1 MQAACHR
8 SDRHRGT
15 DTGRDRHVLTLFSLE
30 INDGSIFNLT
40 WNKARVAFKE
50 YGPLLATD
58 RFYVVLEEQGI
69 K

>member
-1 MQAACHR
+1 
-8 SDRHRGT
+8 
-15 DTGRDRHVLTLFSLE
+15 LTLFSLE

>member
-1 MQAACHR
+1 LAISATPN
-8 SDRHRGT
+8 SLKGT
-15 DTGRDRHVLTLFSLE
+15 ISISLE

-40 WNKARVAFKE
+40 WNKARVTFKE
-50 YGPLLATD
+50 YGGLLLTDD